1 MEQKTSELHALL
13 KKNEGKK
20 FLLVSHTPLCPDG
33 IASLFAMEKICKNY
47 NIETKKYMIKSAMLP
62 ENIAMLNKADLK
74 IDYVENGEIDTGE
87 YDKIVFLDCVPDGS
101 NVPEINKTN
110 FDDAFVIDHHEL
122 KSEKGING
130 GFVDIR
136 HNVGSTSTILAHY
149 LKDLNL
155 LRRDNDGDSILAEL
169 LWHGIRTDTEKFK
182 ETNSGQLDFL
192 AMLFL
197 KPFCKG
203 KLAEGITERKI
214 SRTDWPIFKEVYD
227 ESSKK
232 RIEKNG
238 YLFIDAGK
246 VSGIQ
251 SLAKAAEY
259 ALGNE
264 DVDVSLVIGLNQ
276 SGEIVA
282 SSRSA
287 DAAKSSFDL
296 ILALFGKYG
305 GGSWRSAAA
314 TYPLKTKIEDVSA
327 DTPFMEESD
336 IEEDYKIQIGRIKKV
351 FEEYVEPKKKKI
363 KAEEKSENNQKIKSN
378 SKDKKNIK
386 S

>member
-13 KKNEGKK
+13 KQNEGKK
-20 FLLVSHTPLCPDG
+20 FLLVSHIPPCPDG

-47 NIETKKYMIKSAMLP
+47 NVSTKKYMVKGSMLP
-62 ENIAMLNKADLK
+62 ENIAMLNKLDLK
-74 IDYVENGEIDTGE
+74 VDYVENGEIDSRR
-87 YDKIVFLDCVPDGS
+87 YNKIVFLDCVPGAS

-110 FDDAFVIDHHEL
+110 FDDAIIIDHHEL
-122 KSEKGING
+122 KSEKKING
-130 GFVDIR
+130 EFVDIR
-136 HNVGSTSTILAHY
+136 NVGSTSTILAHY
-149 LKDLNL
+149 LKELEL
-155 LRRDNDGDSILAEL
+155 LKKDNEEDAILAEL

-182 ETNSGQLDFL
+182 ETNSKQLDFL
-192 AMLFL
+192 AVLFL

-203 KLAEGITERKI
+203 KLAEAIAERKI
-214 SRTDWPIFKEVYD
+214 SRMDWPIFKEVYD
-227 ESSKK
+227 EFSKK
-232 RIEKNG
+232 RVEKNG

-246 VSGIQ
+246 ISGIQ

-264 DVDVSLVIGLNQ
+264 DVDISLVIGLNQ
-276 SGEIVA
+276 NGEIVA

-287 DAAKSSFDL
+287 DPAKSSSDL
-296 ILALFGKYG
+296 VAALFGKYG

-327 DTPFMEESD
+327 DAPFMKESD
-336 IEEDYKIQIGRIKKV
+336 IEEDYKIQIARIRKV

-363 KAEEKSENNQKIKSN
+363 KAEEKSENNKKTKN
-378 SKDKKNIK
+378 SK